1 MVCGVSSGFFLFFNF
16 LCYHRL
22 CCFKKGLFFVEN
34 IDLPV
39 LVDVTGRCKQSD
51 CSHDII

>member
-1 MVCGVSSGFFLFFNF
+1 MVCGVSSGFFVWFSNF
-16 LCYHRL
+16 YVIRGITVL
-22 CCFKKGLFFVEN
+22 KGLFFVEN